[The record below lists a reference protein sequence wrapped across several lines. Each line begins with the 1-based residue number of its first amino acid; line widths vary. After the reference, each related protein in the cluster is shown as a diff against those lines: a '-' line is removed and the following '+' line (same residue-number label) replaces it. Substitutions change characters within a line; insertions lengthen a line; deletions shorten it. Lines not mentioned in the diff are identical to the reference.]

1 MFPKENGLTND
12 WKVTTVYNLQ
22 TKEKEGIK
30 TFCYKSW
37 YFFACHTKKSFPEKT
52 NILQMGT
59 KLLVV

>member
-1 MFPKENGLTND
+1 MIGKSQLC
-12 WKVTTVYNLQ
+12 KYNLQ